1 MQFNGTCRRTLPFE
15 DKVKVNSL
23 HNIEALNK
31 AYLMTTS
38 ISPEKLI
45 PSSKLK
51 VSKNAADTLNSFD
64 LRESMEHQKQFK
76 ENNRA
81 TPDIITE
88 IVEE

>member
-38 ISPEKLI
+38 QSPEKLI
-45 PSSKLK
+45 MSSKFK
-51 VSKNAADTLNSFD
+51 GSKNAVETLNSFD
-64 LRESMEHQKQFK
+64 LRESMEQQKQMNETYK
-76 ENNRA
+76 P